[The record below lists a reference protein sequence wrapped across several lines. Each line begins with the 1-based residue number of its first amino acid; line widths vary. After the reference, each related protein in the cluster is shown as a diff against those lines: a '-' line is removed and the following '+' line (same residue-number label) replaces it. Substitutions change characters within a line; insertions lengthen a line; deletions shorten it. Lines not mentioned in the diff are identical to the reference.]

1 MEYLIILVMSLLLF
15 VVLAIVFEIQIKKIK
30 KIADNKEL
38 NELVKTFPENK
49 EICEKI
55 LNQLENK
62 TVKIKE
68 DKESST
74 NLYMIYNDTIVIAN
88 IKDTFTRIQT
98 IAHECLHSVQ
108 SKKMLWFNF
117 IYTNIYIIYFV
128 IISILTIF
136 KVVQNPILQIV
147 FLILFG
153 MIQYAVRS
161 FLETDAMTR
170 APYVVK
176 EYLEQS
182 KLASKEEIQSIMSQY
197 HKLNELGI
205 KVANY
210 DLLLRNEIKLIIYL
224 IICIITYGI

>member
-74 NLYMIYNDTIVIAN
+74 NLYMIYNDTILIAN

>member
-1 MEYLIILVMSLLLF
+1 MEYLMILVVSVLLF
-15 VVLAIVFEIQIKKIK
+15 IVLAIVFDIQIKKIK

-74 NLYMIYNDTIVIAN
+74 NLYMIYSDTILIAN

-98 IAHECLHSVQ
+98 IAHECIHSIQ

-117 IYTNIYIIYFV
+117 IYTNIYILYFV
-128 IISILTIF
+128 LISILTIF
-136 KVVQNPILQIV
+136 KVIQNPMLQIV

-161 FLETDAMTR
+161 FLETDAMTK
-170 APYVVK
+170 APYVAK
-176 EYLEQS
+176 EYLEQN
-182 KLASKEEIQSIMSQY
+182 KVGSKEEVQSIMSQY

-210 DLLLRNEIKLIIYL
+210 DLLLKNEIKIIIYV
-224 IICIITYGI
+224 IICIIIYGI

>member
-1 MEYLIILVMSLLLF
+1 MEYIVILVVSILTFIL
-15 VVLAIVFEIQIKKIK
+15 LAIVFDIQIKKLK
-30 KIADNKEL
+30 EIADNKEL
-38 NELVKTFPENK
+38 NELVKQFPENK

-74 NLYMIYNDTIVIAN
+74 NLYMIYNDTILIAN

-98 IAHECLHSVQ
+98 IAHECIHSIQ

-128 IISILTIF
+128 LISILTIT
-136 KVVQNPILQIV
+136 KVIKNPILSVIL
-147 FLILFG
+147 LIFFG

-170 APYVVK
+170 APYVAK
-176 EYLEQS
+176 EYLEQN
-182 KLASKEEIQSIMSQY
+182 KVANKEEIQSIMKEY

-205 KVANY
+205 KVVNY
-210 DLLLRNEIKLIIYL
+210 ELLLKNEIKLIIYL